1 MIQQYIDDL
10 KGRAGSAVRMTSL
23 AVVIAALLFI
33 GLAFLCAAL
42 FVYVLQTYDVIY
54 ACLAIAAVFIVAAV
68 IAAGLLAYQK
78 RKAEE
83 AAAAAAAARPTTAS
97 ALADPVVVAM
107 GLQIVK
113 TVGVKR
119 LVPIL
124 AVAGV
129 ALGFL
134 AARHMTSDGEDKGK
148 GDSPKA

>member
-83 AAAAAAAARPTTAS
+83 AAAAAAAAPRARGTCPSCAS
-97 ALADPVVVAM
+97 R
-107 GLQIVK
+107 
-113 TVGVKR
+113 TCR
-119 LVPIL
+119 
-124 AVAGV
+124 
-129 ALGFL
+129 
-134 AARHMTSDGEDKGK
+134 
-148 GDSPKA
+148 

>member
-78 RKAEE
+78 HKAEE
-83 AAAAAAAARPTTAS
+83 AAAAAARPTMAS